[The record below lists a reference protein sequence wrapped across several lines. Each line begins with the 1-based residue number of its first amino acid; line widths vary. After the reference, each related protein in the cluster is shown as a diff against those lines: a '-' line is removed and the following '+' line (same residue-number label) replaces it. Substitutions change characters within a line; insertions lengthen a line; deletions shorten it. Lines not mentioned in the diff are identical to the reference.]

1 MHSCWGMSLMEQVIR
16 LTILQQRH
24 QVFKSYK
31 SGDGISVV
39 ETTAAR
45 PWSIEDGC
53 RSDCQSHDLRYEFL
67 HQAAS
72 EIGLPLSP

>member
-31 SGDGISVV
+31 SGDDCWFTSQYVKQIKPTHEYAVLV
-39 ETTAAR
+39 
-45 PWSIEDGC
+45 
-53 RSDCQSHDLRYEFL
+53 RSL
-67 HQAAS
+67 
-72 EIGLPLSP
+72 LS